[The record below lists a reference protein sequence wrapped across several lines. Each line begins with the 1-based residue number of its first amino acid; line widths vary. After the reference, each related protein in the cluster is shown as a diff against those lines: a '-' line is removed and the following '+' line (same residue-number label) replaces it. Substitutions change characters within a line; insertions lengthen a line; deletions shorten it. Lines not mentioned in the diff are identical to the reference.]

1 MYGGRKGD
9 VSMSGCMEGDVQVCG
24 GRECDMSMC
33 VSMEGDVQV
42 CGGINIS
49 GEG

>member
-1 MYGGRKGD
+1 M
-9 VSMSGCMEGDVQVCG
+9 CG
-24 GRECDMSMC
+24 GRESDVSMC
-33 VSMEGDVQV
+33 GGMEGDVQV

>member
-1 MYGGRKGD
+1 M
-9 VSMSGCMEGDVQVCG
+9 CG

-33 VSMEGDVQV
+33 AGMKGDVQV
-42 CGGINIS
+42 CGGIHIS

>member
-1 MYGGRKGD
+1 M
-9 VSMSGCMEGDVQVCG
+9 CG

-33 VSMEGDVQV
+33 AGMEGDVQV
-42 CGGINIS
+42 CEGINIS